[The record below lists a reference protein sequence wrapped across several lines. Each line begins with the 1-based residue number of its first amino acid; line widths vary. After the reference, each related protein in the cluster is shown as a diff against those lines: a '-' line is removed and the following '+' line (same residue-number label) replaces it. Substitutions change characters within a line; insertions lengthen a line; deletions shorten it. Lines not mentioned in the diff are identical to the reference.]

1 MITKT
6 ITGEITQEVLAKG
19 TNVKVSKIAIVNMH
33 ASTTCK
39 VDLYIEKTPG
49 DNTYLIK
56 NVSLPVGATLVYDI
70 INFSTA
76 ENSFG
81 LFIKLT
87 KGASETP
94 EVDIIIN

>member
-49 DNTYLIK
+49 DNTYLI
-56 NVSLPVGATLVYDI
+56 
-70 INFSTA
+70 
-76 ENSFG
+76 
-81 LFIKLT
+81 
-87 KGASETP
+87 
-94 EVDIIIN
+94 